1 MSVTVAKSRNGL
13 SREESRAQIRAAL
26 IAFGCMHFLH
36 QGFGGARTARR
47 SVCRFRC
54 LDSQSC
60 SERCEF
66 GQELK

>member
-1 MSVTVAKSRNGL
+1 MSVSVEKSWNGL
-13 SREESRAQIRAAL
+13 SREESRAQIRATL

-36 QGFGGARTARR
+36 QGFDGARTARS

-60 SERCEF
+60 SERGEF
-66 GQELK
+66 GQE